1 MVLDFKTVA
10 DESKAK
16 SEKNAGKTA
25 GEMVLKDAK
34 QDVTSKSK
42 FVTEEDIEMAT
53 LKDKEHDFEFPDDKN
68 HDNSNKRE
76 NKTVILGDKE
86 ECFTIPDYKVNENI
100 RVDETEKIPVTD
112 KGKGEEVKTTFP
124 DMTQKGNIDEDE
136 IFQVFQDVQKKGGES
151 PMLIEIGKNGLQAA
165 YFNHHE
171 DYYVIDI
178 DENVDKRKNKI
189 LTVDEELILEETI
202 VKPTK
207 KINSEASPEGVFV
220 NNRKKFTLLEMAH
233 NFKNKKI

>member
-25 GEMVLKDAK
+25 GEMALKDAK

-68 HDNSNKRE
+68 HDNSSKRE

-100 RVDETEKIPVTD
+100 RVDGTEKITVTD

-124 DMTQKGNIDEDE
+124 DMTQKGNIDEDV

-220 NNRKKFTLLEMAH
+220 NNRKKFTLLEMAQ